1 MTPNDAESR
10 WLARLTEAAR
20 TTRGRNGQAALARAA
35 VALQLAWATECAVR
49 AASADRELWCLR
61 LAEAIAET
69 ADELELVPGAPLV
82 PLGVGAA
89 PDTVLR
95 DSPAVRQALVGLLA
109 AVRDALTGYSRHAY
123 SGREKL
129 AATLVAA
136 AAARAV
142 SAGGP

>member
-1 MTPNDAESR
+1 MTTNDTDSG
-10 WLARLTEAAR
+10 WLGRLAEAAR
-20 TTRGRNGQAALARAA
+20 TIGARTGRAALATAA
-35 VALQLAWATECAVR
+35 EALQLAWATECAVQVG
-49 AASADRELWCLR
+49 SADRELWWLR

-69 ADELELVPGAPLV
+69 ADELELVPGAPVV

-89 PDTVLR
+89 PNAVLP

-109 AVRDALTGYSRHAY
+109 AVRDALTGYSRQAY